1 MHLMGEIISPFSFPS
16 RSANYHKIKKYNV
29 IFEMFDE
36 EGNGEVKTQ
45 ELERMMSL
53 TGINPTKSELIQMAK
68 DVDKEDT
75 LFNYES
81 FLGLMVLYHER
92 TKNQD
97 SELRAAF
104 RVFDKE
110 GKKYIKYNTIEEMV
124 QKAASGQKEK
134 THKFE

>member
-1 MHLMGEIISPFSFPS
+1 GEGGITPT
-16 RSANYHKIKKYNV
+16 KIKKYNV

-110 GKKYIKYNTIEEMV
+110 GKKYIEILRQIWVLIFIFSEFVAMMTGNLFKMT
-124 QKAASGQKEK
+124 
-134 THKFE
+134 

>member
-1 MHLMGEIISPFSFPS
+1 MTGT
-16 RSANYHKIKKYNV
+16 RDVQIKKYNV

-36 EGNGEVKTQ
+36 EGNGEVKTH

-81 FLGLMVLYHER
+81 FLGLMVLYHEK

-110 GKKYIKYNTIEEMV
+110 GKKYIEILTQIWVLIFIFSEFVAMMTGNLFKMT
-124 QKAASGQKEK
+124 
-134 THKFE
+134 

>member
-1 MHLMGEIISPFSFPS
+1 DGMKQTLSVPTPQSMGPKGSP
-16 RSANYHKIKKYNV
+16 IKKYNV

-110 GKKYIKYNTIEEMV
+110 GKKYIIWVLIFIFSEFVAMMTGNLFKMT
-124 QKAASGQKEK
+124 
-134 THKFE
+134 

>member
-1 MHLMGEIISPFSFPS
+1 PLQ
-16 RSANYHKIKKYNV
+16 IKKYNV

-81 FLGLMVLYHER
+81 FLGLMVLHHER

-110 GKKYIKYNTIEEMV
+110 GKKYIIWVLIFIFSEFVAMMTGNLFKMT
-124 QKAASGQKEK
+124 
-134 THKFE
+134 

>member
-1 MHLMGEIISPFSFPS
+1 LTGT
-16 RSANYHKIKKYNV
+16 RDVQIKKYNV

-81 FLGLMVLYHER
+81 FLGLMVLHHER

-110 GKKYIKYNTIEEMV
+110 GKKYIEILRQIWVLIFIFSEFVAMMTGNLFKMT
-124 QKAASGQKEK
+124 
-134 THKFE
+134 